1 MTRPVTR
8 LANLARHELKPADVK
23 AAAVGDCGVG
33 LGCYQAARREELPH
47 AVEPPV
53 EHAAD
58 ELLQPRDDVGVHIA
72 ELAVVEHRL

>member
-8 LANLARHELKPADVK
+8 LANLARHELKPVDIK

-47 AVEPPV
+47 VEDALV
-53 EHAAD
+53 EHATD
-58 ELLQPRDDVGVHIA
+58 ELLQPRDDVGGRIA
-72 ELAVVEHRL
+72 ELAVVEHRP